1 MPKVVGFSKINS
13 ETSQVTFLFVQRF
26 MALFIMFFLVQ
37 RSFYNVIEYN
47 SVFALRSKVDDGYGL
62 IIFFLL
68 NLSIFF

>member
-1 MPKVVGFSKINS
+1 
-13 ETSQVTFLFVQRF
+13 
-26 MALFIMFFLVQ
+26 LVQ